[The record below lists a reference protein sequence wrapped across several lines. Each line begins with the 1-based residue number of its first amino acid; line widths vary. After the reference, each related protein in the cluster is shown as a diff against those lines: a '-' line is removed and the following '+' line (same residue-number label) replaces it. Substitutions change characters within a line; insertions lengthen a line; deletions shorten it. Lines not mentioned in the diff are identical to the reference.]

1 MCKNCE
7 EFWNVAFSKLLQE
20 IFDFRNDI
28 LFADI
33 HCPPK
38 KAKKFQKSCVSLGEE
53 CRNYTLKAERSEATE
68 KSYDCYGNLIALL
81 WHSYHRSMSGSIN
94 FIFVDPLLASSIL
107 FS

>member
-1 MCKNCE
+1 MCKNYE
-7 EFWNVAFSKLLQE
+7 ELCNGAFGKLLQGT
-20 IFDFRNDI
+20 FNYRNDI
-28 LFADI
+28 WFADI
-33 HCPPK
+33 HPPK
-38 KAKKFQKSCVSLGEE
+38 KQGNFRKVVFLLGEE
-53 CRNYTLKAERSEATE
+53 CRNYTSKAERSEATE